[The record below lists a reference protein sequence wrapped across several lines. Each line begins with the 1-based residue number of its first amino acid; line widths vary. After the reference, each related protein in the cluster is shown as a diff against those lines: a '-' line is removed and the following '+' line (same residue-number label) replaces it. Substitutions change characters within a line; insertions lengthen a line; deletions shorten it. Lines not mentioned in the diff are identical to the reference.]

1 MRILYAVHGYKPA
14 FRLGGPVES
23 VSALA
28 EGLVG
33 RGHDVTVA
41 TTNSNLDQD
50 LDVPL
55 DQAVDV
61 EGVKVWYFRRDE
73 PLRRW
78 LPFVPYLSK
87 SIGFLYAPRMR
98 EALRQAV
105 PGVDLVHTHIPF
117 VYPTFAA
124 ARAARRSH
132 KPLFYHQRGVF
143 DPERL
148 EFRSLKKR
156 LYIRLVERP
165 IMRQARMLLA
175 LTEAEV
181 ASYRALGVET
191 PCRVVPNGVDISRY
205 RTAPVKRPDTLAEI
219 DDDALVV
226 LFLGRLHPIKGAD
239 VLLQAFARIAAAFPT
254 AVLVMAGPDEWG
266 LIEGFRKNAG
276 LARLGLRFFFPGM
289 VSGEE
294 KLNLLARAD
303 LFCLPSAGEGFSV
316 AVLEAL
322 ASATPV
328 LLSPGCHFSEVEKA
342 KAGRVVEPTPAT
354 LGDALAELLSDP
366 GRLLAMG
373 ARGRELV
380 ARDYTWEA
388 IVSRLEDV
396 YREGTEGARP

>member
-14 FRLGGPVES
+14 FRMGGPIES

-28 EGLVG
+28 EGLVR
-33 RGHDVTVA
+33 RGHEVTVV

-50 LDVPL
+50 LDVPV

-61 EGVKVWYFRRDE
+61 EGVTVWYFRRDE

-78 LPFVPYLSK
+78 LPFVPYLTR
-87 SIGFLYAPRMR
+87 SIGFLYAPQMG

-105 PGVDLVHTHIPF
+105 PHVDLVHTHMPF
-117 VYPTFAA
+117 VYPTYAA
-124 ARAARRSH
+124 AREARRAH

-148 EFRSLKKR
+148 KFRSLKKTI
-156 LYIRLVERP
+156 YIRGIERP
-165 IMRQARMLLA
+165 IMRRATTLLA

-181 ASYRALGVET
+181 TSYRALGVET
-191 PCRVVPNGVDISRY
+191 KCQVVPNGVEVSRY
-205 RTAPVKRPDTLAEI
+205 HTTPGARPAALAGVE
-219 DDDALVV
+219 DDAPVV

-254 AVLVMAGPDEWG
+254 AVLVMAGPDEWD
-266 LIEGFRKNAG
+266 LVKGFRETTKD
-276 LARLGLRFFFPGM
+276 ARLGGRFIFPGM

-294 KLNLLARAD
+294 KLNLLARAN
-303 LFCLPSAGEGFSV
+303 LFCLPSAAEGFSM

-322 ASATPV
+322 ASACAV
-328 LLSPGCHFSEVEKA
+328 LLSPGCHFPQVERA
-342 KAGRVVEPTPAT
+342 GAGRVVAPTPEALT
-354 LGDALAELLSDP
+354 AALAELLADP
-366 GRLLAMG
+366 GRLRAMG

-380 ARDYTWEA
+380 ASDYTWEA
-388 IVSRLEDV
+388 IVRRVEDV
-396 YREGTEGARP
+396 YREGIERTRP